1 MITQT
6 DENYLKETYTLQLD
20 HDRVTTSMLAKRFG
34 TTAASV
40 TGMLKK
46 LADRNL
52 VAYEPYR
59 GVTLSETG
67 RAIAL
72 EVIRHHRLLETYLAE
87 AMGIPWDR
95 VHEEA
100 ERLEHA
106 LSEYLEQ
113 RIDELL
119 GHPTVDPHGSPIPS
133 KEGLIVETERL
144 RLSDVPEG
152 RRVEITEVW
161 DRDSEMLLHLDRL
174 GLHLHTRLEVVRI
187 EPIDQ
192 LVTIEVNGKENV
204 IGRNTARHVF
214 VTELR

>member
-1 MITQT
+1 MITLT

-20 HDRVTTSMLAKRFG
+20 HARVTTSMLAKRFG

-46 LADRNL
+46 LAERNL
-52 VAYEPYR
+52 VTYKPYR
-59 GVTLSETG
+59 GITLSASG

-119 GHPTVDPHGSPIPS
+119 GHPTVDPHGSPIPT
-133 KEGLIVETERL
+133 KEGTIIETKRL

-152 RRVEITEVW
+152 RTVEIVEVW

-174 GLHLHTRLEVVRI
+174 GLHLHTRLKVVRI

-192 LVTIEVNGKENV
+192 LVTIEVNKKQNV
-204 IGRNTARHVF
+204 IGRKTAQHVF
-214 VTELR
+214 VTKLN